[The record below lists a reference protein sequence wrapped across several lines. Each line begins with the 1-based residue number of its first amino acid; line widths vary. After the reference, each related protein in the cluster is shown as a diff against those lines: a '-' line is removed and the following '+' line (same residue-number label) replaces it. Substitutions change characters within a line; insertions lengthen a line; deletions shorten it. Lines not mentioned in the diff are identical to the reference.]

1 MEPPILLLPSA
12 LSELFAQ
19 SSSSG
24 RLTVADRYGLLA
36 ALLDDSLNG
45 EERASIDRL
54 LRLVRRG
61 KVVIVEDVANSCFI
75 YR

>member
-1 MEPPILLLPSA
+1 M
-12 LSELFAQ
+12 
-19 SSSSG
+19 
-24 RLTVADRYGLLA
+24 ADRYGLLA
-36 ALLDDSLNG
+36 ALLDDSLNP

-61 KVVIVEDVANSCFI
+61 KVVVEDVPNACFI